1 MSAESEAYRDE
12 IDELV
17 DDNERLEQQLMELQ
31 TENERLRTLLSKCA
45 TVIKSLGCE
54 PSIEVKDA
62 LGGDK

>member
-1 MSAESEAYRDE
+1 MIE
-12 IDELV
+12 ITEYKIAFDKLWAKH
-17 DDNERLEQQLMELQ
+17 QELQ
-31 TENERLRTLLSKCA
+31 AENKRSRALLSKCA